1 LMIGSG
7 PSANS
12 ARSPFSHKTGIVF
25 NSGIAPILEA
35 EIEIQ
40 RAETR
45 EGRNQ

>member
-1 LMIGSG
+1 L
-7 PSANS
+7 AQ
-12 ARSPFSHKTGIVF
+12 AERELRKVAFSHKTGIVF